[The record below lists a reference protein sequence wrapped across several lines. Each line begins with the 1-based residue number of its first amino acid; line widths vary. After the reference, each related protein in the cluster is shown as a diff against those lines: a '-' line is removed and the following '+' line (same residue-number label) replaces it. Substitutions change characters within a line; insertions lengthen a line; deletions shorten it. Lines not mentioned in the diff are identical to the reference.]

1 MSFAKLRSRADVGLD
16 APAVS
21 VEVHLSGGLPS
32 FAIVGLPE
40 AAVRES
46 RERVRSAILN
56 SGFDF
61 PPRRITVN
69 LAPADLPK
77 QGGRFDLPIALG
89 ILIATGQLTPRDE
102 DIGVEYLGELGLDGR
117 LRSVPGVLPAVI
129 RAGKNRSA
137 LMLPLDNLNEARLVA
152 GIRLSPAASLSE
164 AAAHIAG
171 QAQLDP
177 GENPLSQTT
186 PLKDVQHLDL
196 KEVRGQALGRR
207 VLEIA
212 AAGGHSMLMV
222 GPPGCGKTM
231 LAERLPGILPKLT
244 QTEAIEVAAIQSIS
258 KGGFEPHSW
267 GQRPFR
273 APHHS
278 ASAVALTGGGSRVQ
292 PGEVSLAHH
301 GVLFLD
307 ELAEFPRFILDQLRE
322 PLESGVIRVARASRS
337 VTFPS
342 QFQWVAAMNPCPCGY
357 EGDRSGRCRCT
368 PDQIR
373 RYWQRVSGPLLDRID
388 LQARLS
394 TPQLRV
400 LRATDP
406 SIEASVLVAGRVAQ
420 ARDVQLQ
427 RAGLLNAFLA
437 GERLEVDCALNNDG
451 RRLFD
456 KAMARLEFSA
466 RGFYRVLRV
475 ARTIAD
481 LAKAS
486 DISATH
492 LAEALQ
498 YRLLDRPPT

>member
-1 MSFAKLRSRADVGLD
+1 
-16 APAVS
+16 
-21 VEVHLSGGLPS
+21 
-32 FAIVGLPE
+32 
-40 AAVRES
+40 
-46 RERVRSAILN
+46 
-56 SGFDF
+56 
-61 PPRRITVN
+61 
-69 LAPADLPK
+69 
-77 QGGRFDLPIALG
+77 
-89 ILIATGQLTPRDE
+89 
-102 DIGVEYLGELGLDGR
+102 
-117 LRSVPGVLPAVI
+117 
-129 RAGKNRSA
+129 
-137 LMLPLDNLNEARLVA
+137 
-152 GIRLSPAASLSE
+152 
-164 AAAHIAG
+164 
-171 QAQLDP
+171 
-177 GENPLSQTT
+177 
-186 PLKDVQHLDL
+186 
-196 KEVRGQALGRR
+196 
-207 VLEIA
+207 
-212 AAGGHSMLMV
+212 
-222 GPPGCGKTM
+222 
-231 LAERLPGILPKLT
+231 
-244 QTEAIEVAAIQSIS
+244 
-258 KGGFEPHSW
+258 
-267 GQRPFR
+267 
-273 APHHS
+273 
-278 ASAVALTGGGSRVQ
+278 
-292 PGEVSLAHH
+292 LAHH

-342 QFQWVAAMNPCPCGY
+342 RFQWVAAMNPCPCGY

-481 LAKAS
+481 LAKAP